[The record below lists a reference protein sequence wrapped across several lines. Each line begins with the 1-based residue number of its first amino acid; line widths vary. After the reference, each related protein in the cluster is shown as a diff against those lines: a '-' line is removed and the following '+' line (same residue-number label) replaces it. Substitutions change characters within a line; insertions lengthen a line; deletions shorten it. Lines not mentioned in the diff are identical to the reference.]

1 MTNQIK
7 ALEVRRITPTESI
20 LFPFDF
26 THQLATSETVS
37 SATIAVSPSGP
48 TLGSAA
54 ANTTEVE
61 RVEDRTVIAIGKGV
75 QARVSSCTA
84 DTDYT
89 LTVTAT
95 TSLSNTRVLVC
106 TLECRSS

>member
-7 ALEVRRITPTESI
+7 ALETRRIAPTESI
-20 LFPFDF
+20 LYPFDF
-26 THQLATSETVS
+26 TNQLADTETVS

-54 ANTTEVE
+54 VNTALVE
-61 RVEDRTVIAIGKGV
+61 RIEDRTFIAVGKAV
-75 QARVSSCTA
+75 QARVSGCTTN
-84 DTDYT
+84 TDYS